1 MARTIQITIDDD
13 HVAAIENFLRPQLR
27 QYQDPDTGLVITESM
42 YPGGVDE
49 FITKHLTEL
58 FEGIYKQFPPPAAR
72 AKLAQIKALEAEVRT
87 MARPS
92 VSTTA
97 VSGRM
102 PAAE

>member
-1 MARTIQITIDDD
+1 
-13 HVAAIENFLRPQLR
+13 
-27 QYQDPDTGLVITESM
+27 M

-97 VSGRM
+97 VPGTA
-102 PAAE
+102 PVTE